1 MMLDLKF
8 VVDNLELVK
17 KATASKKVKVSV
29 ERVPELSKKRS
40 ALLQEIEELRA
51 KQKSFSI
58 EDAKKKGPE
67 LKEQIKKLEPKLQ
80 EAEDE
85 LKEILRKLPNPP
97 KEDVKEG
104 KDESE
109 NEVLRTV
116 GEKPDFEFEPKDS
129 ADIGRDLGIIDTE
142 RGAKVSGARFGFIK
156 GDGAL
161 LEFAL
166 IQYAFSLLMKEGFV
180 PVVPPTMISEKAM
193 DAMGYL
199 IHGGNE
205 ETYHFEKDNM
215 YLVGTSEQSIGP
227 YHMDEILDESKLPMR
242 YMGFSSCFRR
252 EAGSYGKDTKGIFR
266 VHQFDKIEMFSF
278 TRPEESDKEHEF
290 LLSLEEKLMQVLGL
304 HYQVIKMCTG
314 DLGIPAARKYD
325 IECWFPFQKKYR
337 ETHSTSTCTDYQA
350 RRLNIRFKNPK
361 TGKNE
366 LVHMLNG
373 TAFAI
378 GRTILAILEN
388 FQQKDGSVIIP
399 EVLRPYMGGRE
410 RVEKV

>member
-1 MMLDLKF
+1 MLDLKF

-29 ERVPELSKKRS
+29 ERIPELSKKRS
-40 ALLQEIEELRA
+40 ELLQKIEKLRNE
-51 KQKSFSI
+51 QKKLSI
-58 EDAKKKGPE
+58 ENAREKGPAI
-67 LKEQIKKLEPKLQ
+67 KEQIKKLEPELQ
-80 EAEDE
+80 KTEEE
-85 LKEILRKLPNPP
+85 LNEILKKLPNPP

-109 NEVLRTV
+109 NEILRTI
-116 GEKPDFEFEPKDS
+116 GKKPDFDFEPKDS
-129 ADIGRDLGIIDTE
+129 ADIGRDLGIIDTD
-142 RGAKVSGARFGFIK
+142 RGAKVSGSRFGFIK

-166 IQYAFSLLMKEGFV
+166 IQYAFGILMEEGFV

-199 IHGGNE
+199 IHGGDE

-227 YHMDEILDESKLPMR
+227 YHMDEILDESKLPLR

-290 LLSLEEKLMQVLGL
+290 LLGLEEKLMQGLGL

-325 IECWFPFQKKYR
+325 IECWFPFQKKFR

-350 RRLNIRFKNPK
+350 RRLNIKFKNLK

-388 FQQKDGSVIIP
+388 FQQEDGSVLIP
-399 EVLRPYMGGRE
+399 KVLKPYMGGRNIIQ
-410 RVEKV
+410 R